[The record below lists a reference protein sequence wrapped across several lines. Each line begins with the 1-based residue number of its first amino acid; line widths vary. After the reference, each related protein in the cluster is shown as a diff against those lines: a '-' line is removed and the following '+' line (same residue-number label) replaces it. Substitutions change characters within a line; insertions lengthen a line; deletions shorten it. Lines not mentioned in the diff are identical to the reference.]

1 MERLT
6 MASEKGGVAFT
17 FDLEI
22 MCNPSEALKILK
34 LAKKLKEYEDLE
46 EQGLLLR
53 LPCKVGDYVYDIK
66 YNNRIRRSQV
76 TRYDMAQ
83 NIGKKYKEHIHTIF
97 NGFHGCFPI
106 SDIGKIVFLTQ
117 AEAEEA
123 LERMEKERTVWRD

>member
-34 LAKKLKEYEDLE
+34 LAEKLKEYEDLE
-46 EQGLLLR
+46 EQGVLLR